1 MCPYVISCLCRPHSY
16 CFHGSVSSPP
26 PLFSILLCKKFHRVA
41 SNFLTLNHV
50 SFVSTSFLLC
60 SWFRVI
66 STLSLSMLLCEKFHR
81 VVSKNYLT
89 WNPPTHR
96 FSLRVDLSRV
106 EETDESFIHVATLH
120 LSFTVCWYF
129 VPNKYASHK
138 QCGKPLHS
146 VRKHCHRC
154 WLTTAPIFF
163 FVRSRQFL
171 VPFSG
176 TTFRTNQYLV
186 YTKVIQN
193 VWSVF
198 VSGIFFNQSFI
209 HFSNIFL
216 SSQIFFF

>member
-41 SNFLTLNHV
+41 SNFLTLNHFL
-50 SFVSTSFLLC
+50 FV
-60 SWFRVI
+60 
-66 STLSLSMLLCEKFHR
+66 TLSPP
-81 VVSKNYLT
+81 VSGNSVT
-89 WNPPTHR
+89 D
-96 FSLRVDLSRV
+96 VDSR
-106 EETDESFIHVATLH
+106 L
-120 LSFTVCWYF
+120 
-129 VPNKYASHK
+129 P
-138 QCGKPLHS
+138 Q
-146 VRKHCHRC
+146 
-154 WLTTAPIFF
+154 FF

-193 VWSVF
+193 VLSVF